1 MYYCFGCGAGGNVFT
16 FLMEYENYSFVEAL
30 KYLADRAGV
39 ELPEPEY
46 SGEAKKRADTK
57 AILLEIN
64 KAAAQYFYVQL
75 LRPQGGH
82 ALTYLKDR
90 KLSDDTIKA
99 FGLGYSN
106 KYSDDLYKYLKSK
119 GYKDDM
125 ISQAGLISIDE
136 KYGVHDKFWNRVMFP
151 IMDVNS
157 RVIGFGGRVM
167 GDAKPKYLN
176 SPETII
182 FDKSRNLYGLNR
194 ARKSRKPYFLLCEGY
209 MDGVDAVICCDA
221 GMRHA
226 RKLGIVPD
234 YIVGDFDSASAEVL
248 EYYKAKNIPIR
259 QFPTRKNET
268 DMELGIIL
276 ALELGATDL
285 VLFGGIGDRFDHTLA
300 NAHYLLSLLKK
311 GVRARLVDDKNCV
324 EVIDQH
330 LTLHGKVGDL
340 VSTLPLS
347 MEVTGITLK
356 VFS

>member
-1 MYYCFGCGAGGNVFT
+1 MKVILFAGA
-16 FLMEYENYSFVEAL
+16 EIRDYSF
-30 KYLADRAGV
+30 
-39 ELPEPEY
+39 
-46 SGEAKKRADTK
+46 
-57 AILLEIN
+57 
-64 KAAAQYFYVQL
+64 
-75 LRPQGGH
+75 
-82 ALTYLKDR
+82 
-90 KLSDDTIKA
+90 
-99 FGLGYSN
+99 
-106 KYSDDLYKYLKSK
+106 
-119 GYKDDM
+119 
-125 ISQAGLISIDE
+125 
-136 KYGVHDKFWNRVMFP
+136 
-151 IMDVNS
+151 
-157 RVIGFGGRVM
+157 
-167 GDAKPKYLN
+167 
-176 SPETII
+176 
-182 FDKSRNLYGLNR
+182 
-194 ARKSRKPYFLLCEGY
+194 CESY
-209 MDGVDAVICCDA
+209 MDGADAVICCDA

-226 RKLGIVPD
+226 KALGIDPD
-234 YIVGDFDSASAEVL
+234 YIVGDFDSTASEVL

-356 VFS
+356 GFFVRQNL